1 MQWPNVCGVSKRMNL
16 DAVKDNIAKNIGKKV
31 IVTVYGMR
39 NKVNKYEGVLYKV
52 YPNIF
57 SIMTDYGEKSF
68 SYNEYITGEVKIRY
82 F

>member
-1 MQWPNVCGVSKRMNL
+1 MNL
-16 DAVKDNIAKNIGKKV
+16 DAVKDNITKNIGKKV
-31 IVTVYGMR
+31 VITVYGMR

>member
-1 MQWPNVCGVSKRMNL
+1 MNL
-16 DAVKDNIAKNIGKKV
+16 DTVKDNITKNIGKKV

>member
-1 MQWPNVCGVSKRMNL
+1 MNL
-16 DAVKDNIAKNIGKKV
+16 DTVKYNITKNIGKKV